1 MKLGEIV
8 RHRFTGK
15 ITMVTWAC
23 KTGKYYKVMRWP
35 NNQVFKDLDFFV
47 RLACN
52 QDSGVVQ

>member
-1 MKLGEIV
+1 MKPGEVV

-23 KTGKYYKVMRWP
+23 KTGKYYKVMHWP
-35 NNQVFKDLDFFV
+35 DNQVFKDRDFFV

-52 QDSGVVQ
+52 QTSGVV

>member
-1 MKLGEIV
+1 MKPGEVV

-23 KTGKYYKVMRWP
+23 KTGKYYKVMHWP
-35 NNQVFKDLDFFV
+35 DNQVFKDSDFFV

-52 QDSGVVQ
+52 QAANVV

>member
-1 MKLGEIV
+1 VKPGEVV

-23 KTGKYYKVMRWP
+23 LTGKYYKVMHWP
-35 NNQVFKDLDFFV
+35 DNQVFKDRDFFV

-52 QDSGVVQ
+52 HDSGMV